1 MMAMEAVL
9 ETPRLIL
16 RAFTLDD
23 VDAMYQLM
31 TVPQVIRYVGN
42 KPAQSKQ
49 DTLDYLMQ
57 HPLRDYQV
65 YGYGRFA
72 CVWKETGQV
81 IGFSGIKYLE
91 EIAETELGYRFLPEF
106 WRKGLATEAGQAV
119 IQFAQGLGLKRL
131 VAVIHPQN
139 EGSKLVATK
148 LGFGLEGK
156 TELSLLENQDL
167 LLFSRTI

>member
-1 MMAMEAVL
+1 MAMDAVL

-31 TVPQVIRYVGN
+31 TVPDVIRYVGN
-42 KPAQSKQ
+42 KAATSKQ
-49 DTLDYLMQ
+49 DTLDYLQQ

-81 IGFSGIKYLE
+81 IGFSGIKFLE
-91 EIAETELGYRFLPEF
+91 EIQETELGYRFLPEY
-106 WRKGLATEAGQAV
+106 WRKGLATEAGSAV
-119 IQFAQGLGLKRL
+119 LEFAKTLGLSRL
-131 VAVIHPQN
+131 VAVIHPEN
-139 EGSKLVATK
+139 EGSKQVALR
-148 LGFGLEGK
+148 LGFTLEAS
-156 TELSLLENQDL
+156 TALSLLEEDDL
-167 LLFSRTI
+167 LLFSRNI

>member
-1 MMAMEAVL
+1 MAMKAVL

-31 TVPQVIRYVGN
+31 TVPDVIRYVGN
-42 KPAQSKQ
+42 KAAQSKQ
-49 DTLDYLMQ
+49 DTLDYLQQ

-72 CVWKETGQV
+72 CVWKDTDQV
-81 IGFSGIKYLE
+81 IGFSGIKFLE
-91 EIAETELGYRFLPEF
+91 EIQETELGYRFLPEF

-148 LGFGLEGK
+148 LGFRLEGK

>member
-1 MMAMEAVL
+1 MNAVL
-9 ETPRLIL
+9 ETPRLML

-31 TVPQVIRYVGN
+31 TVPEVIRYVGN
-42 KPAQSKQ
+42 KAAQSKQ
-49 DTLDYLMQ
+49 DTLDYLQQ

-91 EIAETELGYRFLPEF
+91 EIQETELGYRFLPEF
-106 WRKGLATEAGQAV
+106 WRQGLATEAGVAV
-119 IQFAQGLGLKRL
+119 IKFAQSLGLSRL
-131 VAVIHPQN
+131 VAVIHPEN
-139 EGSKLVATK
+139 EGSKQVALR
-148 LGFGLEGK
+148 LGFTLEGQ
-156 TELSLLENQDL
+156 TPLSLLDEDYA

>member
-1 MMAMEAVL
+1 MKAVL

-31 TVPQVIRYVGN
+31 TVPEVIRYVGN

-49 DTLDYLMQ
+49 DVLDYMHQ

-72 CVWKETGQV
+72 CIWKETGQV

-91 EIAETELGYRFLPEF
+91 EISETELGYRFLPEF
-106 WRKGLATEAGQAV
+106 WRKGLATEAGFAV
-119 IQFAQGLGLKRL
+119 MEFAKNLGLTRL

-139 EGSKLVATK
+139 EGSKQVALR
-148 LGFGLEGK
+148 LGFALEGQ
-156 TELSLLENQDL
+156 TELSLIEDCNL
-167 LLFSRTI
+167 LLFSRAI

>member
-1 MMAMEAVL
+1 MAMTAVL
-9 ETPRLIL
+9 ETPRLVL

-31 TVPQVIRYVGN
+31 TVPDVIRYVGN

-49 DTLDYLMQ
+49 DTLDYLQQ

-72 CVWKETGQV
+72 CVWKATGQV

-91 EIAETELGYRFLPEF
+91 EIQETELGYRFLPEY
-106 WRKGLATEAGQAV
+106 WGKGLATEAGHAV
-119 IQFAQGLGLKRL
+119 IQFAQGLGLSRL
-131 VAVIHPQN
+131 VAVIHPDNQ
-139 EGSKLVATK
+139 GSKQVAVK
-148 LGFGLEGK
+148 LGFSLEGK
-156 TELSLLENQDL
+156 TELALIAQQEL
-167 LLFSRTI
+167 LLFSRLV

>member
-1 MMAMEAVL
+1 MKAVL

-31 TVPQVIRYVGN
+31 TVPDVIRYVGN

-49 DTLDYLMQ
+49 DVLDYLHQ

-72 CVWKETGQV
+72 CIWKETGQV

-91 EIAETELGYRFLPEF
+91 EISETELGYRFLPEF
-106 WRKGLATEAGQAV
+106 WRKGLATEAGFAV
-119 IQFAQGLGLKRL
+119 MEFAKNLGLTRL

-139 EGSKLVATK
+139 EGSKQVALR
-148 LGFGLEGK
+148 LGFALEGQ
-156 TELSLLENQDL
+156 TELSLIEDCNL
-167 LLFSRTI
+167 LLFSRAI

>member
-1 MMAMEAVL
+1 MAMDAVL
-9 ETPRLIL
+9 ETSRLIL
-16 RAFTLDD
+16 RSFTLDD

-49 DTLDYLMQ
+49 DVLDYLQQ

-91 EIAETELGYRFLPEF
+91 EISETELGYRFLPEF
-106 WRKGLATEAGQAV
+106 WGKGLATEAGQAV
-119 IQFAQGLGLKRL
+119 IEFAQGLGLKRL

-148 LGFGLEGK
+148 LGFSLEGK

>member
-1 MMAMEAVL
+1 MAMDAVL

-49 DTLDYLMQ
+49 DTLDYLQ
-57 HPLRDYQV
+57 QYPLRDYQM

-81 IGFSGIKYLE
+81 IGFSGIKYLD
-91 EIAETELGYRFLPEF
+91 EIQQTELGYRFLPEF
-106 WRKGLATEAGQAV
+106 WRKGLATEAGLAV
-119 IQFAQGLGLKRL
+119 IEFAKNLGLNRL
-131 VAVIHPQN
+131 VAVIHPEN
-139 EGSKLVATK
+139 EGSKQVALR
-148 LGFGLEGK
+148 LGFALEG
-156 TELSLLENQDL
+156 TTALSFIDESDL

>member
-1 MMAMEAVL
+1 MAMDAVL

-16 RAFTLDD
+16 RSFTLDD

-49 DTLDYLMQ
+49 DVLDYLQQ

-91 EIAETELGYRFLPEF
+91 EISETELGYRFLPEF
-106 WRKGLATEAGQAV
+106 WGKGLATEAGQAV
-119 IQFAQGLGLKRL
+119 IEFAQGLGLKRL

-148 LGFGLEGK
+148 LGFSLEGK

>member
-1 MMAMEAVL
+1 MAMDAVL

-16 RAFTLDD
+16 RSFTLDD

-31 TVPQVIRYVGN
+31 TVPDVIRYVGN

-49 DTLDYLMQ
+49 DVLDYLQQ

-91 EIAETELGYRFLPEF
+91 EISETELGYRFLPEF
-106 WRKGLATEAGQAV
+106 WGKGLATEAGQAV
-119 IQFAQGLGLKRL
+119 IEFAQGLGLKRL

-148 LGFGLEGK
+148 LGFSLEGK

>member
-1 MMAMEAVL
+1 MKAVL

-16 RAFTLDD
+16 RSFTLDD

-31 TVPQVIRYVGN
+31 TVPDVIRYVGN

-49 DTLDYLMQ
+49 DVLDYLQQ

-81 IGFSGIKYLE
+81 IGFSGIKFLE
-91 EIAETELGYRFLPEF
+91 EIKETELGYRFLPEF

-119 IQFAQGLGLKRL
+119 IQFAQGLGLERL

-139 EGSKLVATK
+139 EGSQHVALRLGFTLESKTK
-148 LGFGLEGK
+148 L
-156 TELSLLENQDL
+156 SLIEECDL
-167 LLFSRTI
+167 LLFSRAI

>member
-1 MMAMEAVL
+1 MAMDAVL

-16 RAFTLDD
+16 RSFTLDD

-31 TVPQVIRYVGN
+31 TVPDVIRYVGN

-49 DTLDYLMQ
+49 DVLDYLQQ

-91 EIAETELGYRFLPEF
+91 EISETELGYRFLPQF

-119 IQFAQGLGLKRL
+119 IEFAQGLGLKSL

-148 LGFGLEGK
+148 LGFCLEWK

>member
-1 MMAMEAVL
+1 MAMTAVL

-31 TVPQVIRYVGN
+31 TVPDVIRYVGN

-49 DTLDYLMQ
+49 DTLDYLQQ

-91 EIAETELGYRFLPEF
+91 EIQETELGYRFLPEF
-106 WRKGLATEAGQAV
+106 WRMGLATEAGAAV
-119 IQFAQGLGLKRL
+119 IQFAKSLGLTRL
-131 VAVIHPQN
+131 VAVIHPEN
-139 EGSKLVATK
+139 SGSAQVATK
-148 LGFGLEGK
+148 LGFALERS
-156 TELSLLENQDL
+156 TELSLIEEQEL
-167 LLFSRTI
+167 LLFARSI

>member
-1 MMAMEAVL
+1 MAMDAVL

-23 VDAMYQLM
+23 VDAMYSLA
-31 TVPQVIRYVGN
+31 TVPDVIRYVGN

-49 DTLDYLMQ
+49 DVLDYLHQ

-81 IGFSGIKYLE
+81 IGFSGIKFLE
-91 EIAETELGYRFLPEF
+91 EIKETELGYRFLPEF
-106 WRKGLATEAGQAV
+106 WGKGLATEAGSAV
-119 IQFAQGLGLKRL
+119 IEFAQTLGLNRL
-131 VAVIHPQN
+131 VAVIHPDN
-139 EGSKLVATK
+139 AGSKQVATK
-148 LGFGLEGK
+148 LGFSLEGK
-156 TELSLLENQDL
+156 TQLSLLEDVRP
-167 LLFSRTI
+167 LLFSRAI

>member
-1 MMAMEAVL
+1 MAMDAVL
-9 ETPRLIL
+9 QTPRLIL

-31 TVPQVIRYVGN
+31 TVPEVIRYVGN

-49 DTLDYLMQ
+49 DVLDYLHQ

-72 CVWKETGQV
+72 CVCRETGEL
-81 IGFSGIKYLE
+81 IGFSGIKFLE
-91 EIAETELGYRFLPEF
+91 ELSETELGYRFLPQF

-119 IQFAQGLGLKRL
+119 IEFAQGLGLKRL

-139 EGSKLVATK
+139 QGSQQVATK
-148 LGFGLEGK
+148 LGFRLEGK
-156 TELSLLENQDL
+156 TELSLIGHEDL
-167 LLFSRTI
+167 LLFSRGI

>member
-1 MMAMEAVL
+1 MAMDAVL
-9 ETPRLIL
+9 ETPRLL
-16 RAFTLDD
+16 MRAFTLDD
-23 VDAMYQLM
+23 VDAMYSLA
-31 TVPQVIRYVGN
+31 TVPEVIRYVGN

-49 DTLDYLMQ
+49 DVLDYLQQ

-81 IGFSGIKYLE
+81 IGFSGIKFLE
-91 EIAETELGYRFLPEF
+91 EISETELGYRFLPEF
-106 WRKGLATEAGQAV
+106 WGKGLATEAGKAV

-139 EGSKLVATK
+139 EGSQQVATK
-148 LGFGLEGK
+148 LGFALEGK
-156 TELSLLENQDL
+156 TELSLIENQDL

>member
-1 MMAMEAVL
+1 VL
-9 ETPRLIL
+9 ETPRLVL

-31 TVPQVIRYVGN
+31 TVPDVIRYVGN

-49 DTLDYLMQ
+49 DTLDYLQQ

-72 CVWKETGQV
+72 CVWKATGQV

-91 EIAETELGYRFLPEF
+91 EIQETELGYRFLPEY
-106 WRKGLATEAGQAV
+106 WGKGLATEAGHAV
-119 IQFAQGLGLKRL
+119 IQFAQGLGLSRL
-131 VAVIHPQN
+131 VAVIHPDNQ
-139 EGSKLVATK
+139 GSKQVAVK
-148 LGFGLEGK
+148 LGFSLEGK
-156 TELSLLENQDL
+156 TELALIAQQEL
-167 LLFSRTI
+167 LLFSRLV

>member
-1 MMAMEAVL
+1 MSMKAVL

-16 RAFTLDD
+16 RSFTLDD

-31 TVPQVIRYVGN
+31 TVPEVIRYVGN
-42 KPAQSKQ
+42 KPAHSKQ
-49 DTLDYLMQ
+49 DTLDYLQQ

-81 IGFSGIKYLE
+81 IGFSGIKFLE
-91 EIAETELGYRFLPEF
+91 EIEETELGYRFLPEF

-131 VAVIHPQN
+131 VAVIHPDN
-139 EGSKLVATK
+139 EGSQQVATK
-148 LGFGLEGK
+148 LGFSLESK
-156 TELSLLENQDL
+156 TKLSLIEECDL
-167 LLFSRTI
+167 LLFSRAI

>member
-1 MMAMEAVL
+1 MTMNAVL

-16 RAFTLDD
+16 RSFTLDD

-31 TVPQVIRYVGN
+31 TVPDVIRYVGN

-49 DTLDYLMQ
+49 DTLDYLQQ

-81 IGFSGIKYLE
+81 IGFSGIKFLE
-91 EIAETELGYRFLPEF
+91 EISETELGYRFLPEF
-106 WRKGLATEAGQAV
+106 WGKGLATEAGTAV
-119 IQFAQGLGLKRL
+119 IQFAQGLGLTRL
-131 VAVIHPQN
+131 VAVIHPDN
-139 EGSKLVATK
+139 KGSKQVAIK
-148 LGFGLEGK
+148 LGFTLEGK
-156 TELSLLENQDL
+156 TELSLIEHQDL

>member
-1 MMAMEAVL
+1 MSMKAIL
-9 ETPRLIL
+9 ETPRLIF

-31 TVPQVIRYVGN
+31 TVPDVIRYVGN

-49 DTLDYLMQ
+49 DTLDYLNQ

-91 EIAETELGYRFLPEF
+91 EISETELGYRFLPEV
-106 WRKGLATEAGQAV
+106 WGKGLATEAGSAV
-119 IQFAQGLGLKRL
+119 IEFAKSLGLTRL

-139 EGSKLVATK
+139 EGSIQVALR
-148 LGFGLEGK
+148 LGFVLEGT
-156 TELSLLENQDL
+156 TELSLIEECDL
-167 LLFSRTI
+167 LLFSRAI

>member
-1 MMAMEAVL
+1 MSMKAVL

-16 RAFTLDD
+16 RSFTLDD

-31 TVPQVIRYVGN
+31 TVPDVIRYVGN

-49 DTLDYLMQ
+49 DVLDYLQQ
-57 HPLRDYQV
+57 HPLRDYQI

-81 IGFSGIKYLE
+81 IGFSGIKLLE
-91 EIAETELGYRFLPEF
+91 EISETELGYRFLPEY
-106 WRKGLATEAGQAV
+106 WGKGLATEAGSAV
-119 IQFAQGLGLKRL
+119 IEFAQGLGLTRL
-131 VAVIHPQN
+131 VAVIHPDN
-139 EGSKLVATK
+139 EGSKQVATK
-148 LGFGLEGK
+148 LGFSLEGK
-156 TELSLLENQDL
+156 TELSLIENQHL

>member
-1 MMAMEAVL
+1 MSMKAVL

-16 RAFTLDD
+16 RSFTLDD

-31 TVPQVIRYVGN
+31 TVPDVIRYVGN

-49 DTLDYLMQ
+49 DVLDYLQQ

-81 IGFSGIKYLE
+81 IGFSGIKFLE
-91 EIAETELGYRFLPEF
+91 EISETELGYRFLPEF
-106 WRKGLATEAGQAV
+106 WGKGLATEAGKAV
-119 IQFAQGLGLKRL
+119 IQFAQGLSLTRL
-131 VAVIHPQN
+131 VAVIHPDN
-139 EGSKLVATK
+139 EGSQQVATK
-148 LGFGLEGK
+148 LGFALEGK
-156 TELSLLENQDL
+156 TELSLIENQDL

>member
-1 MMAMEAVL
+1 MAMEAVL

-42 KPAQSKQ
+42 QPAQSKQ

-65 YGYGRFA
+65 
-72 CVWKETGQV
+72 
-81 IGFSGIKYLE
+81 
-91 EIAETELGYRFLPEF
+91 
-106 WRKGLATEAGQAV
+106 
-119 IQFAQGLGLKRL
+119 
-131 VAVIHPQN
+131 
-139 EGSKLVATK
+139 
-148 LGFGLEGK
+148 
-156 TELSLLENQDL
+156 
-167 LLFSRTI
+167 

>member
-1 MMAMEAVL
+1 MKAVL

-31 TVPQVIRYVGN
+31 TVPDVIRYVGN

-49 DTLDYLMQ
+49 DVLDYLQQ
-57 HPLRDYQV
+57 HPLRDYQI

-72 CVWKETGQV
+72 CVWKDTGQV

-91 EIAETELGYRFLPEF
+91 EIKETELGYRFLPEF
-106 WRKGLATEAGQAV
+106 WRKGLATEAGTAV
-119 IQFAQGLGLKRL
+119 IEFAQGLGLTRL
-131 VAVIHPQN
+131 VAVIHPDN
-139 EGSKLVATK
+139 EGSKQVATK
-148 LGFGLEGK
+148 LGFALEGK
-156 TELSLLENQDL
+156 TELSLIEEQDL
-167 LLFSRTI
+167 LLFSRVI

>member
-1 MMAMEAVL
+1 MNAVL

-16 RAFTLDD
+16 RSFTLDD

-31 TVPQVIRYVGN
+31 TVPDVIRYVGN

-49 DTLDYLMQ
+49 DVLDYLQQ

-81 IGFSGIKYLE
+81 IGFSGIKFLE
-91 EIAETELGYRFLPEF
+91 EIKETELGYRFLPEF

-148 LGFGLEGK
+148 LGFSLEGK
-156 TELSLLENQDL
+156 TELSLIEHQDL
-167 LLFSRTI
+167 LLFF

>member
-1 MMAMEAVL
+1 MQAVL
-9 ETPRLIL
+9 ETPRLML

-31 TVPQVIRYVGN
+31 TVPAVIRYVGN
-42 KPAQSKQ
+42 KPAESKQ
-49 DTLDYLMQ
+49 DTLDYLQQ

-119 IQFAQGLGLKRL
+119 IEFAQGLGLKRL

-139 EGSKLVATK
+139 NGSKQVASR
-148 LGFGLEGK
+148 LGFHLER
-156 TELSLLENQDL
+156 TMTFSLIEEQEV
-167 LLFSRTI
+167 LLFSRAL

>member
-1 MMAMEAVL
+1 MSMKAVL

-31 TVPQVIRYVGN
+31 TVPEVIRYVGN

-49 DTLDYLMQ
+49 DTLDYLHQ

-72 CVWKETGQV
+72 CVWKETGEV
-81 IGFSGIKYLE
+81 IGFSGIKFLQ
-91 EIAETELGYRFLPEF
+91 EISETELGYRFLPQF
-106 WRKGLATEAGQAV
+106 WGKGLATEAGQAV
-119 IQFAQGLGLKRL
+119 IQFAEGLGLKRL

-139 EGSKLVATK
+139 QGSIQVALR
-148 LGFGLEGK
+148 LGFALEGT
-156 TELSLLENQDL
+156 TELSLIEDCDL
-167 LLFSRTI
+167 LLFSRAI

>member
-1 MMAMEAVL
+1 MAMDAVL
-9 ETPRLIL
+9 ETPRLLL

-23 VDAMYQLM
+23 VDAMYSLA
-31 TVPQVIRYVGN
+31 TVPEVIRYVGN

-49 DTLDYLMQ
+49 DVLDYLQQ

-81 IGFSGIKYLE
+81 IGFSGIKFLD
-91 EIAETELGYRFLPEF
+91 EISETELGYRFLPEF
-106 WRKGLATEAGQAV
+106 WGKGLATEAGSAV
-119 IQFAQGLGLKRL
+119 IEFAQALGLTRL
-131 VAVIHPQN
+131 VAVIHPDN
-139 EGSKLVATK
+139 EGSKQVATK
-148 LGFGLEGK
+148 LGFSLQGK
-156 TELSLLENQDL
+156 TELSLVENQDL

>member
-1 MMAMEAVL
+1 MSMKAVL

-31 TVPQVIRYVGN
+31 TVPEVIRYVGN

-81 IGFSGIKYLE
+81 IGFSGIKFLE
-91 EIAETELGYRFLPEF
+91 EISETELGYRFLPEF
-106 WRKGLATEAGQAV
+106 WGKGLATEAGKAV
-119 IQFAQGLGLKRL
+119 IQFAQGLSLTRL
-131 VAVIHPQN
+131 VAVIHPDN
-139 EGSKLVATK
+139 EGSQQVATK
-148 LGFGLEGK
+148 LGFALEGK
-156 TELSLLENQDL
+156 TELSLIENQDL

>member
-1 MMAMEAVL
+1 MAMDAVL

-16 RAFTLDD
+16 RSFTLDD

-49 DTLDYLMQ
+49 DVLDYLQQ

-91 EIAETELGYRFLPEF
+91 EISETELGYRFLPQF

-119 IQFAQGLGLKRL
+119 IEFAQGLGLKRL

-148 LGFGLEGK
+148 LGFSLEGK

>member
-1 MMAMEAVL
+1 MAMQAVL

-16 RAFTLDD
+16 RSFTLDD

-31 TVPQVIRYVGN
+31 TVPDVIRYVGN

-49 DTLDYLMQ
+49 DVLEYMQQ

-72 CVWKETGQV
+72 CVCKETGQV
-81 IGFSGIKYLE
+81 IGFSGIKFLE
-91 EIAETELGYRFLPEF
+91 EISETELGYRFLPEV
-106 WRKGLATEAGQAV
+106 WGKGLATEAGKAV
-119 IQFAQGLGLKRL
+119 IQFAQGLGLRRL

-139 EGSKLVATK
+139 EGSKQVASR
-148 LGFGLEGK
+148 LGFTLEGK
-156 TELSLLENQDL
+156 TQLSLIEECDL
-167 LLFSRTI
+167 LLFSRAI